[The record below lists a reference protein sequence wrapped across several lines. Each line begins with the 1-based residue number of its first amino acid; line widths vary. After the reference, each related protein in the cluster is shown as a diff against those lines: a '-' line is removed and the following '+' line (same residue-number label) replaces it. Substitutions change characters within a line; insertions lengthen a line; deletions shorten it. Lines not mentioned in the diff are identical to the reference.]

1 MANLKY
7 FDLKGIWRFDIEDL
21 TPIDDVHWSFLPK
34 RLKPGYYLHNEL
46 DNQAL
51 MVIEPDECYLVNRS
65 TVISTLGKDYDI
77 ISRPTYP
84 GRKMY
89 EQYMGGYYY
98 MTSANKTLFDYW
110 SDMEIYGPKRR
121 LEMRVWVYSVSRSNE
136 KGGA

>member
-34 RLKPGYYLHNEL
+34 RLKPGYYLHSEL

-51 MVIEPDECYLVNRS
+51 MVIEPDERYLVNRS

-89 EQYMGGYYY
+89 EQYMGG
-98 MTSANKTLFDYW
+98 LFQLIRPYL
-110 SDMEIYGPKRR
+110 ITGV
-121 LEMRVWVYSVSRSNE
+121 VWRSMDLRDD
-136 KGGA
+136 